1 MIELT
6 TKDLQLLIADVA
18 DGTIVPVEIQ
28 INSKILSIDDVK
40 INTIRRIARTEN
52 GVAVPKTES
61 KLVITVSE
69 TT

>member
-28 INSKILSIDDVK
+28 INNKTLGIDDVK